1 MHSWLLHFVFFFR
14 LPKQNIFS
22 GHGTPCAPCI
32 RAHWPCPCPLHHP
45 LCDLLFSV
53 FYERLKGTHD
63 FCDFCVARFTA
74 AMGLVLSCNL
84 NRFALAKAAKKGRKK
99 QKQKTKKAGK
109 PPAAP
114 PMCVMWHWLPLAVL
128 LAKGQQKAQ
137 FGPRKCWLGIASNAS
152 KIEFNLFRSQRWQ
165 HNDYDDGSGSRDFN

>member
-1 MHSWLLHFVFFFR
+1 MGNLQSFCSLLNFFYDALLAVAFRFFFR

-74 AMGLVLSCNL
+74 AMGLVLSCSL

-99 QKQKTKKAGK
+99 QKQKTKIGGEA
-109 PPAAP
+109 PCRPAHVRYVALITVG
-114 PMCVMWHWLPLAVL
+114 C
-128 LAKGQQKAQ
+128 
-137 FGPRKCWLGIASNAS
+137 FAS
-152 KIEFNLFRSQRWQ
+152 KRSAKSAVWATKMLPGHRFERFE
-165 HNDYDDGSGSRDFN
+165 N